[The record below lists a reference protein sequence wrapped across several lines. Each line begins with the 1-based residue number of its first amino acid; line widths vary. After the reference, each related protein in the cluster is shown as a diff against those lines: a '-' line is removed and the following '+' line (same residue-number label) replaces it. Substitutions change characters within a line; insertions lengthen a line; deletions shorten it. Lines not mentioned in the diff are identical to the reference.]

1 MVALLVILTGCSQ
14 SGADSTKKETT
25 ASTSQDS
32 TKVTSEKEQL
42 LKEAMESAKQG
53 KAVKVDAYK
62 EITYEE
68 VIEVLGGADLDTI
81 GESGGGAIYKAGKYE
96 LDFLFQGPV
105 GGDLKIYEISV
116 NPYKTDL
123 N

>member
-1 MVALLVILTGCSQ
+1 
-14 SGADSTKKETT
+14 
-25 ASTSQDS
+25 
-32 TKVTSEKEQL
+32 
-42 LKEAMESAKQG
+42 
-53 KAVKVDAYK
+53 
-62 EITYEE
+62 
-68 VIEVLGGADLDTI
+68 LGGADLDTI
-81 GESGGGAIYKAGKYE
+81 GESGSGAIYKAGKYE